1 MERGKETYVLSSREE
16 LLVTVLG
23 DPLEVDQETK
33 SARDD
38 QLETETQD

>member
-1 MERGKETYVLSSREE
+1 MERGEETYVLSSREE

-23 DPLEVDQETK
+23 DPLEVDQKAE

-38 QLETETQD
+38 QLETET